1 MKIKNALLAGVL
13 IVSATT
19 FAQKDELKA
28 LKKIYSKDV
37 PTANDVV
44 DFKTNLSKLES
55 LASEEG
61 DKVYLNFYKAV
72 LPQLQMASLGA
83 QPTPSQ
89 LQGLFT
95 PKAISEL
102 ASGYNAMLDYEKK
115 TGKKVFTDEIN
126 QDITVV
132 KPIIINTAVAL
143 ADLKKFNESSDVLYS
158 AYQLDKADQEN
169 LYYAASYA
177 VNAKEYDKALKHYY
191 ELKSLNYSGE
201 GNMYY
206 AYNISAK
213 SEEYFGNNKA
223 AKETRDN
230 FIKLKTHEKPRDEKI
245 LSKKGEIYKNIAL
258 ILVEQ
263 GKNDEAKTAIVEA
276 RKANPDD
283 ITLLITEADFYL
295 KEKDFAS
302 YTRLVNEALEKEPN
316 NKQLVFNLGVIS
328 ADSNKLEEAE
338 KYYKRAIEID
348 PTYFEAY
355 LNLSELKLRSEKT
368 LVEQMN
374 KLGTSAADNK
384 KFDELR
390 AKQIANYKDVL
401 PYLEKAHEL
410 QPNDDAAK
418 RTLMGVY
425 QALEM
430 TDKYKALKAKG

>member
-1 MKIKNALLAGVL
+1 MKIKNVLLAGIL
-13 IVSATT
+13 FVSATT

-28 LKKIYSKDV
+28 LKKIYSKETPSASDV
-37 PTANDVV
+37 A
-44 DFKTNLSKLES
+44 DFKTNITKLEPI
-55 LASEEG
+55 ATEEA
-61 DKVYLNFYKAV
+61 DKVYLSFYKAV
-72 LPQLQMASLGA
+72 LPQLQMASIGT
-83 QPTPSQ
+83 QPSPSQ

-95 PKAISEL
+95 PKAITEL
-102 ASGYNAMLDYEKK
+102 VSGYTAMLEYEKK
-115 TGKKVFTDEIN
+115 TGKKVFTDDIN

-132 KPIIINTAVAL
+132 KPIIVNAAVAL
-143 ADLKKFNESSDVLYS
+143 ADLKKFSESSDVLFS
-158 AYQLDKADQEN
+158 AYELDKADQEN

-201 GNMYY
+201 GTMYY
-206 AYNISAK
+206 ATSK
-213 SEEYFGNNKA
+213 DSKKEEYFGTNP
-223 AKETRDN
+223 TQRD
-230 FIKLKTHEKPRDEKI
+230 LMVKTGQYEKPRQEKI
-245 LSKKGEIYKNIAL
+245 PSKKGEIYKNIAL

-263 GKNDEAKTAIVEA
+263 GKNTEAKAAIVEA

-295 KEKDFAS
+295 KEKDFVS
-302 YTRLVNEALEKEPN
+302 YTRLVSEALEKEPN

-338 KYYKRAIEID
+338 KHYKRAIEID
-348 PTYFEAY
+348 PTYFDAY
-355 LNLSELKLRSEKT
+355 LNLSELKLRSEKS

-410 QPNDDAAK
+410 KPDDDAAK